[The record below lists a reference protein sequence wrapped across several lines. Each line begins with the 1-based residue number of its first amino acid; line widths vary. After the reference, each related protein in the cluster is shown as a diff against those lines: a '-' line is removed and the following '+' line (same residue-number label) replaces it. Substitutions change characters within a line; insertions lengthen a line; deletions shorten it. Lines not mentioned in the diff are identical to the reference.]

1 MGFRHGSRY
10 VSLEHGLGEADQWWV
25 SRGREML
32 LEGMGSGKGG
42 GWDKKVKCL
51 EERCPHGQEVV
62 STVGSGGHKAQLGD
76 FFPPRP
82 PNPHWLLGSY
92 CRIIFERAVD
102 IKACEFYSE

>member
-1 MGFRHGSRY
+1 
-10 VSLEHGLGEADQWWV
+10 
-25 SRGREML
+25 ML